1 MAISEQTELRTLPGV
16 GPERSR
22 ALARLGLQTMSDLL
36 EYFPRDYEDRTVVES
51 IREVPDGTAVCFEA
65 LVTERFHTAHI
76 RRGMDL
82 TKGKVANQAAQV
94 DITFFNQS
102 YVAQQLIYGETY
114 LFYGKL
120 SGTGVRRE
128 MSNPYFE
135 RRGKEKFTGGIMPL
149 YPLTAGITQNRLAG
163 LVRKAMPLASR
174 KEETLS
180 PFLLNKYQ
188 LAQVEF
194 SYRNIHFPESWEAL
208 GAARRRLIF
217 EELLCLSLGL
227 AFLRDWRVQ
236 SGGIAFIKKDVGEF
250 LKTLPYALTSA
261 QKRAIHEMAEDVER
275 ARPMSRLLQGDV
287 GSGKT
292 VVAAA
297 MIWLAWKNGCQSAFM
312 APTELLAQQHERTL
326 RKLLGDLGL
335 RIGLLTGSQTAA
347 NKRKVR
353 EAAKRGELD
362 LLIGTHALLT
372 EEVVFSRLGLVVTD
386 EQHRFGVQQ
395 RAILSGKGSGSQ
407 PHTLI
412 MSATPIPRTLAFM
425 IYGDLDLSVIDE
437 LPPGRKEVET
447 YVVGEDKRQ
456 RLYGFI
462 RRKVEEGRQVYIVCP
477 TVEEGGVLG
486 LKSAQQYGEHLQKEV
501 FPDLSIGIIHGRM
514 KAKEKE
520 KIMALFAQG
529 ELSVLVSTTVI
540 EVGVD
545 VPNAALMVIENAERF
560 GLSQLHQLR
569 GRVGR
574 GEYSSYCILVSDSK
588 NPDTVER
595 LKVMR
600 KTTDGFRIAEEDLKL
615 RGPGD
620 FFGERQHGLPYLR
633 IADLA
638 GDTRLLK
645 DAQEAAHRILEED
658 PTLQEVQHQ
667 PLRRKMQKLFE
678 ERAGSFQ

>member
-1 MAISEQTELRTLPGV
+1 MAISEQTELSTLSGV

-22 ALARLGLQTMSDLL
+22 ALARLGLRNMKDLL
-36 EYFPRDYEDRTVVES
+36 DYFPRGYEDRTVVES
-51 IREVPDGTAVCFEA
+51 IREVPEGTAVCFEA
-65 LVTERFHTAHI
+65 LVTERFRTTHI

-82 TKGKVANQAAQV
+82 TKGKVANQAAQI
-94 DITFFNQS
+94 DITFFNQA
-102 YVAQQLIYGETY
+102 YAAQQLAYGETY
-114 LFYGKL
+114 LFYGRL
-120 SGTGVRRE
+120 SGTGTRRQ
-128 MSNPYFE
+128 MNNPYFE
-135 RRGKEKFTGGIMPL
+135 KQGKQKLTGGIMPL
-149 YPLTAGITQNRLAG
+149 YPLTAGVTQNRLAG
-163 LVRKAMPLASR
+163 LVRRALPLASQ
-174 KEETLS
+174 KEDILPPS
-180 PFLLNKYQ
+180 LLKRYQ

-194 SYRNIHFPESWEAL
+194 SYQNIHFPESWKAL
-208 GAARRRLIF
+208 EAARRRLIF

-227 AFLRDWRVQ
+227 ALLRDWRVR
-236 SGGIAFIKKDVGEF
+236 SGGIVFSKQDVGEF
-250 LKTLPYALTSA
+250 LKTLPFALTSA
-261 QKRAIHEMAEDVER
+261 QKRSIHEMAEDVGTS
-275 ARPMSRLLQGDV
+275 RPMSRLLQGDV

-297 MIWLAWKNGCQSAFM
+297 MIWLAWKNGYQSALM
-312 APTELLAQQHERTL
+312 APTELLAQQHNRTL
-326 RKLLGDLGL
+326 WTLLGNLGL
-335 RIGLLTGSQTAA
+335 RIGLLTGSMTAA
-347 NKRKVR
+347 KKRQMR
-353 EAAKRGELD
+353 EAAKLGELD

-372 EEVVFSRLGLVVTD
+372 EEVAFSNLGLVVTD

-395 RAILSGKGSGSQ
+395 RAILSGKGAGGQ
-407 PHTLI
+407 PHTLV

-425 IYGDLDLSVIDE
+425 IYGDLDISVIDE

-462 RRKVEEGRQVYIVCP
+462 RRKVQEGRQAYIVCP

-486 LKSAQQYGEHLQKEV
+486 LKSVQQYGEQLRAEV
-501 FPDLSIGIIHGRM
+501 FPELSIGVIHGKM

-520 KIMALFAQG
+520 RIMALFAQG
-529 ELSVLVSTTVI
+529 ELSILVSTTVI

-574 GEYSSYCILVSDSK
+574 GDYSSYCVLVSDAK
-588 NPDTVER
+588 NADTMER

-600 KTTDGFRIAEEDLKL
+600 STTDGFRIAEEDLRL

-645 DAQEAAHRILEED
+645 EAQEAAHWLLAED
-658 PTLQEVQHQ
+658 SSLQEAQHQ
-667 PLRRKMQKLFE
+667 PLRRKMQTLFE
-678 ERAGSFQ
+678 EKEGSFQ